1 MSEEVGEK
9 LLPKF
14 ARKAEEMGQHIQA
27 VENGTIEQLHELVR
41 LVASHEVFFGQILL
55 LFVMKK
61 KFFCRLNH
69 RHIQYFH
76 VSRHQKL

>member
-14 ARKAEEMGQHIQA
+14 SRKADEMEQHIQA

-41 LVASHEVFFGQILL
+41 LVASNEVFT
-55 LFVMKK
+55 
-61 KFFCRLNH
+61 H
-69 RHIQYFH
+69 
-76 VSRHQKL
+76 

>member
-41 LVASHEVFFGQILL
+41 LVASHEVFL
-55 LFVMKK
+55 V
-61 KFFCRLNH
+61 KFCFCL
-69 RHIQYFH
+69 
-76 VSRHQKL
+76 